1 MTMLE
6 SLSSE
11 LDESIDADGSLR
23 EPWSPVVTALDNFD
37 AAQIAAHQNELQR
50 RYREN
55 GLAYGTARRRK
66 ANQRPWNL
74 DLMPQMMSEGD
85 WKVLDS
91 GLQQRARL
99 KSALLKDLYGE
110 QRVLHEGVIP
120 PKAVFA
126 HKGFLLD
133 AVGLPAFDTLPL
145 YSADVSRA
153 PSGDWYVSDDVTQAQ
168 NGLGHTLE
176 NRLILS
182 GVLSDLYRES
192 HVRRVAEFFKH
203 MRNLLFRELDND
215 ARCVILGYGA
225 SHHFHFEQAYLARYL
240 GYTLVQINDLTVRG
254 KHVWLKT
261 VDGLHRIDVIFRFV
275 EDADIDPLAGDASNI
290 SGVPGLLH
298 AAREGAV
305 KVINPIGSGAI
316 ENPAF
321 NVWLPELCSFLLNE
335 EIELLSTPTYW
346 LGDNEHWQLVQERF
360 DSLLFRDIDTS
371 SELLDPCLMGESQI
385 DELRKRIELQP
396 ETFVAQERID
406 RSSTPSLTTE
416 SVELRHLT
424 MRTFLMS
431 SSEGFRT
438 LPGGLG
444 LLDSQTG
451 GGRPKT
457 LDMISSKDVWV
468 VSSTS
473 VPYVT
478 LLGQSESGASFNITV
493 GELPS
498 SVAESLF
505 WLGRYA
511 ERIESS
517 VRVLLSVCLHLRS
530 DERFVDE
537 KYTKASLATLLKAST
552 EITGTLPGFVGKG
565 GQEKINDPDR
575 ELISLLSDSERIG
588 SIPNTLENLSLSAAM
603 VRDRLS
609 GDMFRAINSLDDHH
623 ADLKFLQQAGTRL
636 DGIPLTKTIEKLND
650 LLISLAAFTGL
661 SRENMTQGVG
671 WRFHQIG
678 KRLERASQT
687 SKLVSLVFSDNR
699 DNNYALEDLL
709 NTLCC
714 AMTYRSRYRTL
725 LVPTLVFNLV
735 VADQSNP
742 RSLGYQ
748 LKDLENLIRLL
759 PGRRIDDSQEP
770 AMRAATEGVARIR
783 LIEPDN
789 LFEDDSQTL
798 IQFFT
803 SMKTIPADI
812 ATALSAQYFTHTEMP
827 NILYSGFDSID
838 RTSASD
844 SDSGENHAGDSESGL
859 HK

>member
-11 LDESIDADGSLR
+11 LDESIGADGNWR
-23 EPWSPVVTALDNFD
+23 ESWSPVLTALTNFD
-37 AAQIAAHQNELQR
+37 AAQITAHQHELQR

-66 ANQRPWNL
+66 ANHRPWNL
-74 DLMPQMMSEGD
+74 DLMPQMMSEAD

-110 QRVLHEGVIP
+110 QRVLREGIIP

-126 HKGFLLD
+126 HKGFLED
-133 AVGLPAFDTLPL
+133 AVGLPVFDVLPL
-145 YSADVSRA
+145 YSADVSRS
-153 PSGDWYVSDDVTQAQ
+153 PSGYWYVSDDITEAQ

-182 GVLSDLYRES
+182 GVLSDLYRET
-192 HVRRVAEFFKH
+192 HVRRVAEFFKR
-203 MRNLLFRELDND
+203 MRNLLFSELDNN

-254 KHVWLKT
+254 KNVWLKT
-261 VDGLHRIDVIFRFV
+261 VDGLQRIDVIFRFV

-290 SGVPGLLH
+290 NGVPGLLH

-335 EIELLSTPTYW
+335 DIELLSTPTYW
-346 LGDNEHWQLVQERF
+346 LGDEGHFRSVQERF

-371 SELLDPCLMGESQI
+371 SELLDPCLMDEQQI
-385 DELRKRIELQP
+385 SGLRTRINLEP
-396 ETFVAQERID
+396 ERFVAQERID
-406 RSSTPSLTTE
+406 RSSTPSLTTDV
-416 SVELRHLT
+416 VEQRHLT
-424 MRTFLMS
+424 IRTFLMHS
-431 SSEGFRT
+431 DEGFRT

-457 LDMISSKDVWV
+457 LDMVSSKDVWV
-468 VSSTS
+468 TSSTT

-478 LLGQSESGASFNITV
+478 LLGKSNGSDSFNITV

-517 VRVLLSVCLHLRS
+517 VRVLLSVCMHLRS
-530 DERFVDE
+530 DERFIDE
-537 KYTKASLATLLKAST
+537 ESAMASLATLLKATT
-552 EITGTLPGFVGKG
+552 EITGTQPGFVGAG
-565 GQEKINDPDR
+565 GQAKIQAPDA
-575 ELISLLSDSERIG
+575 ELISLLSDAERMG
-588 SIPNTLENLSLSAAM
+588 SIPNTLENLSLSAVM

-623 ADLKFLQQAGTRL
+623 SDLAFLQKPDAQL
-636 DGIPLTKTIEKLND
+636 DGILLTRTIDKLNA

-678 KRLERASQT
+678 KRLERTSQT
-687 SKLVSLVFSDNR
+687 AELVSLIFSNNH

-709 NTLCC
+709 NTLCS

-725 LVPTLVFNLV
+725 LEPSLVFKLV

-748 LKDLENLIRLL
+748 LKDLENLIQLL
-759 PGRRIDDSQEP
+759 PGRRIDDNQEP
-770 AMRAATEGVARIR
+770 AMSAATEGVARIR
-783 LIEPDN
+783 LVEPAG
-789 LFEDDSQTL
+789 LFSGDGQAMNE
-798 IQFFT
+798 FFAA
-803 SMKTIPADI
+803 MQTIPMDI
-812 ATALSAQYFTHTEMP
+812 TTALSAQYFTHTEMP
-827 NILYSGFDSID
+827 DILYSGFDSVD
-838 RTSASD
+838 RTSD
-844 SDSGENHAGDSESGL
+844 SNNSSGPE
-859 HK
+859 K